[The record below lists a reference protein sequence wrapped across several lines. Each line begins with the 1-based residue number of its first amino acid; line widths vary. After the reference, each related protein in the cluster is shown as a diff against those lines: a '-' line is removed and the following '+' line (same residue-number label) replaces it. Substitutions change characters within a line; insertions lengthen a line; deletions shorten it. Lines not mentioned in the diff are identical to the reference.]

1 MGDNGKR
8 KPTVDE
14 YGNKW
19 CNCTQPELV
28 SNHGIGNGQAY
39 CLKCHCDWYH

>member
-8 KPTVDE
+8 KPVEDE

-19 CNCTQPELV
+19 CNCLTPKLT
-28 SNHGIGNGQAY
+28 SNYPIQKGQAY
-39 CLKCHCDWYH
+39 CLKCHCHWYN